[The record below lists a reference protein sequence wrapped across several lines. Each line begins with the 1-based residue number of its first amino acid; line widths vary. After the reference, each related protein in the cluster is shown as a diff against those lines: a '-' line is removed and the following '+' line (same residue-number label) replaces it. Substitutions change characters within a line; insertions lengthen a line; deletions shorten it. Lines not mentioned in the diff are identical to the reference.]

1 VKNLSKELAIHV
13 EGVGKRYRIGH
24 RQEPYRTLRET
35 LVRVASAPF
44 QPWTKSGKAADAFWA
59 LRDLSFEV
67 RHGQA
72 IGIIGHNGAGKSTL
86 LKLLARIT
94 EPTEGRILLRGR
106 VGSLL
111 EVGTGFHPE
120 LTGRE
125 NVFLSAAVIGMKR
138 ADVLRK
144 FDQIISFAGVERF
157 VDTPVKHFSSGMY
170 LRLAFSVAAHLEPE
184 ILLMDEVLA
193 VGDAEF
199 QKKCLGRM
207 GEVAGEGRTVIFVSH
222 NLSAVERL
230 CDVALV
236 LREGRLEFQGPSSEA
251 ITHYLASKARGE
263 PSLPLPA
270 SRPGSGRVRFRRFS
284 MGDPMVRSGDPLTID
299 LEYEAFEPV
308 LEPKVQLNWFNL
320 LGETLFVCSTELV
333 GMNRGKK
340 IANLPG
346 RVGVIQLRIPSLPL
360 NAGTYRASAWI
371 RSAWSMEDYV
381 GEALQIEVMGGDFFE
396 TGANLPAD
404 GGSFLVPH
412 SFELEALPERD
423 LHE

>member
-1 VKNLSKELAIHV
+1 VRNLSKGLAIRV

-35 LVRVASAPF
+35 LVGVASAPF
-44 QPWTKSGKAADAFWA
+44 QLGKKSGKAADVFWA

-94 EPTEGRILLRGR
+94 EPAEGRILLRGR

-138 ADVLRK
+138 ADVIRK

-236 LREGRLEFQGPSSEA
+236 LREGRLAFQGPSSEA
-251 ITHYLASKARGE
+251 ITHYLSSKAQGE

-270 SRPGSGRVRFRRFS
+270 TRPGSGRVRFRRFS
-284 MGDPMVRSGDPLTID
+284 TGDPIVRSGAPLTID

-333 GMNRGKK
+333 GMNQGKK
-340 IANLPG
+340 ITDLPG

-360 NAGTYRASAWI
+360 NVGTYRASAWI
-371 RSAWSMEDYV
+371 RSVWSMEDFV
-381 GEALQIEVMGGDFFE
+381 GEALEIEVVGGDFFE

-412 SFELEALPERD
+412 SFELETLPR
-423 LHE
+423 